1 MKRRDF
7 LKGLSLVGA
16 GSLAGTL
23 GAAGCNRDFGLLRGK
38 TMYKRV
44 IVIGIDGI
52 DPSLVD
58 RYMADGDLPAFSHIA
73 TAGSYARLGT
83 SNPPQSPVAWSDIG
97 TGTDAGTH
105 GVFDFIVR
113 DPKKYLPDLGML
125 RYNRQNIF
133 GTREKMFLPT
143 CNSKFFWDYTA
154 QAGIPSVS
162 IRWPMTFPPAQ
173 SNAQVLAGLG
183 VPDIRGGLGRYS
195 LLTTRSPEAF
205 PLAMDKVTPLV
216 PDGDRLTAHIPGPD
230 VQGLSGKKTITTP
243 IVVARSSADRI
254 RITAGSG
261 EFELSPRQWSP
272 WIRFE
277 FPGGPRKKIF
287 GIGRLFAISTENDV
301 DLYLTPLQVD
311 PDNPC
316 FVISNPDL
324 TNGYATELIDAVGDV
339 YHTLG
344 IPEDTKPV
352 TEHVIDDD
360 AFISQCDDIM
370 AEREKML
377 SYGLDHFT
385 EGLFSLVID
394 TTDRIQH
401 MFYRFED
408 PEHPLYSEEGKK
420 KYGNVMRDYYRRVDG
435 LIGDITQ
442 HHVDDETLLL
452 VCSDHGFSPF
462 RKGVNLNRWLID
474 QGLMTLSSDPDPT
487 DIEGGALF
495 RHVDWKNTMV
505 YSVGFSSIYLNLSGR
520 EGQGV
525 VNPSDAAGLKQK
537 IMEKLVEMKDPQT
550 GSRIVKNVYDSKTIY
565 SPERIMDAPDLV
577 IGFDAGYRMS
587 WQTAIGGTPIAL
599 VEPNDKEWSGDHI
612 VDPSLVPGIF
622 FSNASLKKTAPT
634 GLDIAPTVLSAF
646 GIKPGEKMTGDPLF

>member
-7 LKGLSLVGA
+7 LKGLSLMGV
-16 GSLAGTL
+16 GSLAGML
-23 GAAGCNRDFGLLRGK
+23 GTAGCNRELGLLRGK

-52 DPSLVD
+52 DPSFVD
-58 RYMADGDLPAFSHIA
+58 RYMADGDLPAFSRIA
-73 TAGSYARLGT
+73 QTGSYARLAT
-83 SNPPQSPVAWSDIG
+83 SNPPQSPVAWGTIG

-105 GVFDFIVR
+105 GIFDFIVR
-113 DPKKYLPDLGML
+113 DPEKNLPDLGML

-143 CNSKFFWDYTA
+143 CNAKFFWDYTIE
-154 QAGIPSVS
+154 AGIPSVS

-173 SNAQVLAGLG
+173 SGAQVLAGLG
-183 VPDIRGGLGRYS
+183 VPDIKGGLGRYS
-195 LLTTRSPEAF
+195 LLTTRPPDAF
-205 PLAMDKVTPLV
+205 PLAKDKITPLV
-216 PDGDRLTAHIPGPD
+216 PDGDRLTAEIPGPD
-230 VQGLSGKKTITTP
+230 VQGLSGRKTATTP
-243 IVVARSSADRI
+243 LTVARAGADRI
-254 RITAGSG
+254 RITAGGG

-277 FPGGPRKKIF
+277 FHGGPRKKIF
-287 GIGRLFAISTENDV
+287 GIGRIFAITTEGDV

-311 PDNPC
+311 PENPC
-316 FVISNPDL
+316 FVISSPDL
-324 TNGYATELIDAVGDV
+324 TNGYATELVDAVGDV

-352 TEHVIDDD
+352 TEQVLDDD
-360 AFISQCDDIM
+360 AFLSQCDDIM
-370 AEREKML
+370 TEREKML
-377 SYGLDHFT
+377 SYGLDRFE

-420 KYGNVMRDYYRRVDG
+420 KYGGVIRDYYRRVDG

-442 HHVDDETLLL
+442 HHVDDNTLLL

-462 RKGVNLNRWLID
+462 RKSVNLNRWLID
-474 QGLMTLSSDPDPT
+474 QGLMTLTGDPDPA
-487 DIEGGALF
+487 DEEGGVLF
-495 RHVDWKNTMV
+495 RHVDWGNTAA
-505 YSVGFSSIYLNLSGR
+505 YALGFSSIYLNLSGR
-520 EGQGV
+520 EGKGV
-525 VNPSDAAGLKQK
+525 IDPSDAATLKRK
-537 IMEKLVEMKDPQT
+537 IMEKLVGMKDPQT
-550 GSRIVKNVYDSKTIY
+550 GSRVIKNVYDASAIY
-565 SPERIMDAPDLV
+565 SPERIVDAPDLV
-577 IGFDAGYRMS
+577 VGFDVGYRMS
-587 WQTAIGGTPIAL
+587 WQTAIGGTPVPL
-599 VEPNDKEWSGDHI
+599 VEPNNKQWSGDHI

-622 FSNASLKKTAPT
+622 FSTAALKKAGPT

-646 GIKPGEKMTGDPLF
+646 GIDPGEKMTGSVLF